1 MELCFFI
8 YVSSDVAQCET
19 FDRVIESRESDVT
32 YSHGVCGGILL
43 GDDSIKQRLI
53 SAVHLR
59 VIMVNIDCARWK
71 HGFIAIVR

>member
-8 YVSSDVAQCET
+8 FVSGDVAQCET
-19 FDRVIESRESDVT
+19 FDRVIKSRESDFT

-43 GDDSIKQRLI
+43 GDDSIKRCLI

-59 VIMVNIDCARWK
+59 VITVEIDCARWK
-71 HGFIAIVR
+71 QGFIAIV